1 MAIDVVAETLIEC
14 GRADVAAF
22 AMDVAR
28 EPEWIG
34 GVIEARQLGDGPPGK
49 GTRVARTAKF
59 LGRRIEYVNEIIEYE
74 EGARLR
80 MKSVAGPFPMEICY
94 EFEDAED
101 GTLAR
106 IRVEGEASGFF
117 RLASPLLAPMVRR
130 SVHRDLRTLKGLLE
144 RSAVRS

>member
-1 MAIDVVAETLIEC
+1 MAIDVAAETLIER
-14 GRADVAAF
+14 GRADVTAF
-22 AMDVAR
+22 AMDVAH

-34 GVIEARQLGDGPPGK
+34 GVVEATQLGDGPLGE
-49 GTRVARTAKF
+49 GTRVARAAKF

-80 MKSVAGPFPMEICY
+80 MKSVAGPFPMEISY

-106 IRVEGEASGFF
+106 IRVQGEASGFF

-130 SVHRDLRTLKGLLE
+130 SVRRDLGTLKGLLE
-144 RSAVRS
+144 RSAVNG